1 MLCLKWNQFLNTLGI
16 RLTELDVNLFGG
28 GGRAGGQQSR
38 VSRLSPQS
46 PALPRPVGNLDL
58 QPDVPD
64 PRNVLTTDPSQTV
77 SSHEKKQQPL
87 AKFITPADVEGIGAD
102 ALSHQHI
109 VVDLAQSFES
119 PVELVPERQP
129 ENPFT
134 RCTAVRCL
142 FREPVSAFE
151 VDPHRAKDFGDFYR
165 EEKPRGWRI
174 RITRIQLELGIR

>member
-28 GGRAGGQQSR
+28 GCRAGGRQSR

-46 PALPRPVGNLDL
+46 PALLRPVGNLDL

-64 PRNVLTTDPSQTV
+64 PRSVLSTDPSQTV
-77 SSHEKKQQPL
+77 SGHEKQQQPL
-87 AKFITPADVEGIGAD
+87 AKFITPADVEGIGTGV
-102 ALSHQHI
+102 SSQQHI

-129 ENPFT
+129 KNPFA
-134 RCTAVRCL
+134 RCTAVRC
-142 FREPVSAFE
+142 REPVSAFE
-151 VDPHRAKDFGDFYR
+151 VDLHRAENFGDFYR
-165 EEKPRGWRI
+165 QEKPLGWRI